1 MANSSLD
8 ETVKKYPIEYN
19 FLQPILGRLQHAEQ
33 AYRPGGP
40 GNEDCRMGVLKLLY
54 ILQGQDA
61 AFNLHLKTSDQS
73 VASKLA
79 GLFRHVEANFN
90 YNHYRPLVR
99 LILEKAPD
107 TDIWKAVLDLINT
120 VSHETPLS
128 SIPFLFDATPKGP
141 EQTCLL
147 IKERIFEETYKCI
160 FQDIKSFFIKYFEEK
175 NWSTRVNAIC

>member
-61 AFNLHLKTSDQS
+61 AFNLRSKTGDQS
-73 VASKLA
+73 MASELA

-90 YNHYRPLVR
+90 YNHYRPLVQ

-120 VSHETPLS
+120 ISRETPPS
-128 SIPFLFDATPKGP
+128 SIPPSFNATPVRFTLSSQKGP

-147 IKERIFEETYKCI
+147 VEGRIF
-160 FQDIKSFFIKYFEEK
+160 
-175 NWSTRVNAIC
+175 